1 MTNRTVTINSIS
13 ESLLNPEKRFRTIRH
28 IAPITD
34 TYGNPCFTLA
44 SGTAD
49 FEVTLN
55 GERHLMRVPLEWNEA
70 QRSAASIDALSTLS
84 PQATAVASCRYY
96 NRELVTFDQHGEAHH
111 NDIILERLPSGLL
124 LREFIRTHLGSSDRA
139 VLRKLLSGLADMHDA
154 LDAAGLTHG
163 HLSARNIVVDA
174 DYHPIALRYIHHFRR
189 EEGSDRRALI
199 LLALHLYTAA
209 CEPAAHIAIQ
219 ELPRHERDRKMLRNL
234 LLHAEFSRDETLLA
248 AVKSLQM
255 EHAPDVAE
263 SSALLRAIAS
273 APFSGMPL
281 LSALLLETEG
291 TPKID
296 YAGDVKASYCAG
308 KDKSLRVDFN
318 RCDFVGTLADTLIRY
333 RKEGVWGFANREG
346 VPVGAG
352 YLHAA
357 DFYEGRAA
365 VATKSG
371 FGLIDR
377 DGHYLMQPTYETL
390 EWYGAEGVVAAC
402 SDGKWMLYDRVV
414 KPLTTNAYDWIAD
427 PCEAIFLVRRNGRF
441 GYIRIN
447 GTAITEVRYEEAFSF
462 RNGTALV
469 RLNGESF
476 HIDRNGKRLQT
487 K

>member
-55 GERHLMRVPLEWNEA
+55 GERHLMRIPLEWNEA
-70 QRSAASIDALSTLS
+70 QRSAASKDALSTLS

-111 NDIILERLPSGLL
+111 NDIILERLPSGLP

-139 VLRKLLSGLADMHDA
+139 ALRQLLSGLADMHDA

-163 HLSARNIVVDA
+163 HLTARNIVVDTECR
-174 DYHPIALRYIHHFRR
+174 PIALRHIHHFRK

-219 ELPRHERDRKMLRNL
+219 ELPRHERDKKMLRNL
-234 LLHAEFSRDETLLA
+234 LLHAEFSRNETLLA

-255 EHAPDVAE
+255 ERTPDVAE
-263 SSALLRAIAS
+263 SSAILRAIAS

-281 LSALLLETEG
+281 LSALLLETED

-296 YAGDVKASYCAG
+296 YAGDIKASYYAG
-308 KDKSLRVDFN
+308 EGADNSMHVDFS
-318 RCDFVGTLADTLIRY
+318 RCDFVGALADTLIRY
-333 RKEGVWGFANREG
+333 RKEGVWGFADREG
-346 VPVGAG
+346 VPVGTG

-377 DGHYLMQPTYETL
+377 DGEYRMQPTYETL
-390 EWYGAEGVVAAC
+390 EWYGAEGVAAAC
-402 SDGKWMLYDRVV
+402 SDGQWMLYDRQGR
-414 KPLTTNAYDWIAD
+414 LLIASAYDWIAD
-427 PCEAIFLVRRNGRF
+427 PCEEIFLVRRNGRF
-441 GYIRIN
+441 GYVGIN

-462 RNGTALV
+462 RNGKALV
-469 RLNGESF
+469 RLSGESF
-476 HIDRNGKRLQT
+476 HIDRNGKRL
-487 K
+487 